1 MTTRLERTTAGE
13 IVRTIN
19 EERHKIGATATG
31 MVLTLIIV
39 TDEENQ
45 SDATRAASFSAMEHP
60 CRIITLIPRPGR
72 VEPQLDANIDVGDTM
87 GPGETV
93 RLRLRGDLAEHGASV
108 ALPLL
113 LPDTPVVVWWPTACP
128 DVPSEDPIGA
138 MAQRRITDAA
148 ASRHPMHA
156 LQQRKEGYLAGD
168 TDLAWTRTT
177 PWRAM
182 LAAAL
187 DQPFAPIIGV
197 DVSAERSNPSAA
209 LLQAWLQNA
218 LQVPVELHR
227 SQGPGITSVV
237 MHTKKGPIELTRPDG
252 RTGRLTRP
260 GVASHDVPLA
270 RRDLRDL
277 IGEELR
283 RLDPDDTYAE
293 ALASIEL
300 PSTRRRATAKKT
312 ASEGRATKAA
322 PSDGKAKAPAKKT
335 TARRKPAPKAQATP

>member
-1 MTTRLERTTAGE
+1 MTTRLEKTTTSE

-19 EERHKIGATATG
+19 AQRHSIGATSTG

-45 SDATRAASFSAMEHP
+45 SDATRAAAFSAREHP
-60 CRIITLIPRPGR
+60 CRIITVIPRPGR
-72 VEPQLDANIDVGDTM
+72 VDPQLDANIDVGDAM

-93 RLRLRGDLAEHGASV
+93 RLRLRGELADHAASV

-128 DVPSEDPIGA
+128 AVPSEDPIGR

-148 ASRHPMHA
+148 AQHHPMHA
-156 LQQRKEGYLAGD
+156 LLERKAGYTAGD

-177 PWRAM
+177 VWRSM

-187 DQPFAPIIGV
+187 DLPFAPITGV
-197 DVSAERSNPSAA
+197 DVSSERSNPSSA
-209 LLQAWLQNA
+209 LLAAWLGNR
-218 LQVPVELHR
+218 LGVPVALHR
-227 SQGPGITSVV
+227 SQGPGITAVTI
-237 MHTKKGPIELTRPDG
+237 HTEAGPIMLSRPDG
-252 RTGRLTRP
+252 RTGRLSRP
-260 GVASHDVPLA
+260 GVNAHDVPLA

-283 RLDPDDTYAE
+283 RLDPDETFAE
-293 ALASIEL
+293 ALAAVQIEAGK
-300 PSTRRRATAKKT
+300 PVHT
-312 ASEGRATKAA
+312 SE
-322 PSDGKAKAPAKKT
+322 
-335 TARRKPAPKAQATP
+335 ATPDGQS

>member
-1 MTTRLERTTAGE
+1 MTTRLEKTNTSE

-19 EERHKIGATATG
+19 ALRHSIGATSTG

-45 SDATRAASFSAMEHP
+45 SDATRAAAFSAREHP
-60 CRIITLIPRPGR
+60 CRIITVIPRPGR
-72 VEPQLDANIDVGDTM
+72 VDPQLDANIDVGDAM

-93 RLRLRGDLAEHGASV
+93 RLRLRGELADHAASV

-128 DVPSEDPIGA
+128 AVPSQDPIGR

-148 ASRHPMHA
+148 AQHHPMHA
-156 LQQRKEGYLAGD
+156 LLERQAGYTPGD

-177 PWRAM
+177 VWRSM

-187 DQPFAPIIGV
+187 DLPFAPITSV
-197 DVSAERSNPSAA
+197 DVNSERSNPSSA
-209 LLQAWLQNA
+209 LLVSWLSNR
-218 LQVPVELHR
+218 LGVPVALHR
-227 SQGPGITSVV
+227 SEGPGITAVTI
-237 MHTKKGPIELTRPDG
+237 HTEAGPIMLSRPDG
-252 RTGRLTRP
+252 RTGRLSRP
-260 GVASHDVPLA
+260 GVTAHDVPLA

-283 RLDPDDTYAE
+283 RLDPDETFAG
-293 ALASIEL
+293 ALATVQIESGK
-300 PSTRRRATAKKT
+300 PVHTSEATAPGH
-312 ASEGRATKAA
+312 S
-322 PSDGKAKAPAKKT
+322 
-335 TARRKPAPKAQATP
+335 

>member
-1 MTTRLERTTAGE
+1 
-13 IVRTIN
+13 
-19 EERHKIGATATG
+19 
-31 MVLTLIIV
+31 
-39 TDEENQ
+39 
-45 SDATRAASFSAMEHP
+45 
-60 CRIITLIPRPGR
+60 
-72 VEPQLDANIDVGDTM
+72 M

-177 PWRAM
+177 VWRAM

-187 DQPFAPIIGV
+187 DQPFAPIASV

-209 LLQAWLQNA
+209 LLQAWLKNA

-252 RTGRLTRP
+252 RTGRLSRP
-260 GVASHDVPLA
+260 GVASHDVPLP

-300 PSTRRRATAKKT
+300 PSTRRRGAAKKA
-312 ASEGRATKAA
+312 ASDGRAKPKATKAA
-322 PSDGKAKAPAKKT
+322 ASDGQAKAPAKK
-335 TARRKPAPKAQATP
+335 AAAGRKPAARTQAAP

>member
-1 MTTRLERTTAGE
+1 MTIRLEKTTAGD

-19 EERHKIGATATG
+19 EERHRIGATATG

-45 SDATRAASFSAMEHP
+45 SDATRAASYSAMEHP

-72 VEPQLDANIDVGDTM
+72 VEPQLDANIDVGDAF

-113 LPDTPVVVWWPTACP
+113 LPDTPVVVWWPTTSP
-128 DVPSEDPIGA
+128 DVPSQDPIGS
-138 MAQRRITDAA
+138 MARRRITDAA
-148 ASRHPMHA
+148 ASHHPMHE
-156 LQQRKEGYLAGD
+156 LLERQRGYAAGD

-177 PWRAM
+177 TWRSM

-187 DQPFAPIIGV
+187 DQPFQKITHV
-197 DVSAERSNPSAA
+197 DVSCERSNPSGA
-209 LLQAWLQNA
+209 LLQAWLHTC
-218 LQVPVELHR
+218 LEVPVEMHR
-227 SQGPGITSVV
+227 SQGPGITAVV
-237 MHTKKGPIELTRPDG
+237 IHTQGGPIELTRPDG
-252 RTGRLTRP
+252 RTGRLSRP
-260 GVASHDVPLA
+260 GVTSHDVPLP

-293 ALASIEL
+293 ALAAVA
-300 PSTRRRATAKKT
+300 PPARARRPTAKK
-312 ASEGRATKAA
+312 AA
-322 PSDGKAKAPAKKT
+322 AQPPDQQTGTAPA
-335 TARRKPAPKAQATP
+335 AEASS

>member
-19 EERHKIGATATG
+19 EERHRIGATATG

-72 VEPQLDANIDVGDTM
+72 VDPQLDANIDVGDTM

-113 LPDTPVVVWWPTACP
+113 LPDTPVVVWWPTAAP
-128 DVPSEDPIGA
+128 DVPSADPIGA

-156 LQQRKEGYLAGD
+156 LLQRKDGYLAGD

-177 PWRAM
+177 VWRAM
-182 LAAAL
+182 LAATL
-187 DQPFAPIIGV
+187 DQPFAPISAV

-209 LLQAWLQNA
+209 LLQAWLHSA
-218 LQVPVELHR
+218 LGVPVALHR

-237 MHTKKGPIELTRPDG
+237 MHTKTGPIELTRPDG
-252 RTGRLTRP
+252 RTGRLSRP
-260 GVASHDVPLA
+260 GTASHDVPLP

-293 ALASIEL
+293 ALSGVEI
-300 PSTRRRATAKKT
+300 PSRRKKAAAKPAPSADRAKPA
-312 ASEGRATKAA
+312 ASEGRAKSA
-322 PSDGKAKAPAKKT
+322 AKKPSSRGRSAK
-335 TARRKPAPKAQATP
+335 TAEPTP

>member
-1 MTTRLERTTAGE
+1 MTIRLERTTAGE

-19 EERHKIGATATG
+19 EERHRIGATATG

-45 SDATRAASFSAMEHP
+45 SDATRAASYSAMEHP

-72 VEPQLDANIDVGDTM
+72 VEPQLDANIDVGDAL

-113 LPDTPVVVWWPTACP
+113 LPDTPVVVWWPTAAP
-128 DVPSEDPIGA
+128 GVPSEDPIGS
-138 MAQRRITDAA
+138 MARRRITDAA
-148 ASRHPMHA
+148 ASRHPMHE
-156 LQQRKEGYLAGD
+156 LLERQHGYVAGD

-177 PWRAM
+177 VWRSM

-187 DQPFAPIIGV
+187 DQPFQQITHV
-197 DVSAERSNPSAA
+197 DVSCERSNPSGA
-209 LLQAWLQNA
+209 LLQAWLHNC
-218 LQVPVELHR
+218 LRVPVEMHR
-227 SQGPGITSVV
+227 SQGPGITGVV
-237 MHTKKGPIELTRPDG
+237 IHTQGGPIELTRPDG
-252 RTGRLTRP
+252 RTGRLSRP
-260 GVASHDVPLA
+260 GATSHDVPLP

-293 ALASIEL
+293 ALAAVTQAAPARS
-300 PSTRRRATAKKT
+300 STAKKAE
-312 ASEGRATKAA
+312 ASA
-322 PSDGKAKAPAKKT
+322 PEPTD
-335 TARRKPAPKAQATP
+335 ATPTAGTSS

>member
-1 MTTRLERTTAGE
+1 MTIRLERTTAGE

-19 EERHKIGATATG
+19 EERHRIGATATG

-45 SDATRAASFSAMEHP
+45 SDATRAASYSAMEHP

-72 VEPQLDANIDVGDTM
+72 VEPQLDANIDVGDTL

-93 RLRLRGDLAEHGASV
+93 RLRLRGDLAAHGASV

-113 LPDTPVVVWWPTACP
+113 LPDTPVVVWWPTVCP
-128 DVPSEDPIGA
+128 DVPSEDPIGS

-148 ASRHPMHA
+148 TSRHPMHT
-156 LQQRKEGYLAGD
+156 LLERQRSYVAGD

-177 PWRAM
+177 IWRSM

-187 DQPFAPIIGV
+187 DQPFEPITHV
-197 DVSAERSNPSAA
+197 DVSCERSNPSGA
-209 LLQAWLQNA
+209 LLQAWLHTC
-218 LQVPVELHR
+218 LRVPVELHR
-227 SQGPGITSVV
+227 SRGPGITGVV
-237 MHTKKGPIELTRPDG
+237 IHTKGGPIELTRPDG
-252 RTGRLTRP
+252 RTGRLSRP
-260 GVASHDVPLA
+260 DVTTHDVPLP

-293 ALASIEL
+293 ALAAVEL
-300 PSTRRRATAKKT
+300 EAPARRR
-312 ASEGRATKAA
+312 
-322 PSDGKAKAPAKKT
+322 PAKKAVTKPPVKQTVDQTDAT
-335 TARRKPAPKAQATP
+335 TSTETPT

>member
-113 LPDTPVVVWWPTACP
+113 LPDTPVVVWWPTVCP

-156 LQQRKEGYLAGD
+156 LGQRKEGYLAGD

-177 PWRAM
+177 VWRAM

-187 DQPFAPIIGV
+187 DQPFAPITGV

-209 LLQAWLQNA
+209 LLQAWLQVA
-218 LQVPVELHR
+218 LKVPVTLHR
-227 SQGPGITSVV
+227 SNGPGITSVV
-237 MHTKKGPIELTRPDG
+237 IHTKTGPIELTRPDG
-252 RTGRLTRP
+252 RTGRLSRP
-260 GVASHDVPLA
+260 GVASHDVPLP

-293 ALASIEL
+293 ALAAVEV
-300 PSTRRRATAKKT
+300 PSTKRRATAKK
-312 ASEGRATKAA
+312 AAPAVTKAVPA
-322 PSDGKAKAPAKKT
+322 GGQAKAS
-335 TARRKPAPKAQATP
+335 KPAPRKRAVKKA

>member
-19 EERHKIGATATG
+19 EERHRIGATATG

-113 LPDTPVVVWWPTACP
+113 LPDTPVVVWWPTTCP
-128 DVPSEDPIGA
+128 EVPSADPIGA

-156 LQQRKEGYLAGD
+156 LLQRKEGYLAGD

-177 PWRAM
+177 VWRAM

-187 DQPFAPIIGV
+187 DQPFSPITAV

-209 LLQAWLQNA
+209 LLQAWLHHA
-218 LQVPVELHR
+218 LGVPVTLHR

-237 MHTKKGPIELTRPDG
+237 MHTKSGPIELTRPDG
-252 RTGRLTRP
+252 RTGRLSRP
-260 GVASHDVPLA
+260 GTTSHDVPLP

-293 ALASIEL
+293 ALAEVEI
-300 PSTRRRATAKKT
+300 PSRRKRTAAKP
-312 ASEGRATKAA
+312 A
-322 PSDGKAKAPAKKT
+322 PSDGRAKAPAKKT
-335 TARRKPAPKAQATP
+335 AARRKPAKTAEPKP

>member
-1 MTTRLERTTAGE
+1 MTTRLENTTTGE

-19 EERHKIGATATG
+19 AERHRIGATSTG

-45 SDATRAASFSAMEHP
+45 SDATRAAAFSAREHP

-72 VEPQLDANIDVGDTM
+72 VDPQLDANIDVGDTM

-93 RLRLRGDLAEHGASV
+93 RLRLRGQLAEHGASV

-113 LPDTPVVVWWPTACP
+113 LPDTPVVVWWPTHCP
-128 DVPSEDPIGA
+128 EVPAKDAIGS

-148 ASRHPMHA
+148 AQHHPMHA
-156 LQQRKEGYLAGD
+156 LLERQQGYAAGD

-177 PWRAM
+177 VWRSM

-187 DQPFAPIIGV
+187 DLPFARITGV
-197 DVSAERSNPSAA
+197 EVSSERSNPSSA
-209 LLQAWLQNA
+209 LLVAWLGNR
-218 LQVPVELHR
+218 LNVPVDLHR
-227 SQGPGITSVV
+227 SQGPGITGVLI
-237 MHTKKGPIELTRPDG
+237 HTEDGPITLSRPDG
-252 RTGRLTRP
+252 RTGRLSRP
-260 GVASHDVPLA
+260 GVTAHDVPLA

-283 RLDPDDTYAE
+283 RLDPDETFAESLAAVKIESTAKPAHKAE
-293 ALASIEL
+293 ATES
-300 PSTRRRATAKKT
+300 PS
-312 ASEGRATKAA
+312 
-322 PSDGKAKAPAKKT
+322 
-335 TARRKPAPKAQATP
+335 

>member
-1 MTTRLERTTAGE
+1 MTTRLENTTAGE

-19 EERHKIGATATG
+19 EERHRVGATATG

-45 SDATRAASFSAMEHP
+45 SDATRAAAFSAMEHP

-93 RLRLRGDLAEHGASV
+93 RLRLRGELASHGASV

-113 LPDTPVVVWWPTACP
+113 LPDTPVVVWWPTVCP
-128 DVPSEDPIGA
+128 DVPSADPIGR

-148 ASRHPMHA
+148 ASRHPMHS
-156 LQQRKEGYLAGD
+156 LIERQQGYLAGD

-177 PWRAM
+177 VWRSM

-187 DQPFAPIIGV
+187 DQPFQTITNV
-197 DVSAERSNPSAA
+197 DVSCERSNPSGA
-209 LLQAWLQNA
+209 LLQAWLHNC

-227 SQGPGITSVV
+227 SRGPGITGVV
-237 MHTKKGPIELTRPDG
+237 IQTEGGPIELTRPEG
-252 RTGRLTRP
+252 RTGRLSRP
-260 GVASHDVPLA
+260 GNTSHDVPLP

-283 RLDPDDTYAE
+283 RLDPDETYAE
-293 ALASIEL
+293 ALAAVALET
-300 PSTRRRATAKKT
+300 PPARRR
-312 ASEGRATKAA
+312 RR
-322 PSDGKAKAPAKKT
+322 PAKPEPS
-335 TARRKPAPKAQATP
+335 APDPADA

>member
-13 IVRTIN
+13 IVRTIR
-19 EERHKIGATATG
+19 EERRKLGATTTG

-45 SDATRAASFSAMEHP
+45 SDATRAAAYSAMEHP
-60 CRIITLIPRPGR
+60 CRIITVIPRPGR
-72 VEPQLDANIDVGDTM
+72 VEPQLDADIDVGDAM

-113 LPDTPVVVWWPTACP
+113 LPDTPVVAWWPTTCP
-128 DVPSEDPIGA
+128 DVPSEDPIGR

-148 ASRHPMHA
+148 ASRQPLHSL
-156 LQQRKEGYLAGD
+156 LQRQQGYEAGD

-177 PWRAM
+177 VWRSM

-187 DQPFAPIIGV
+187 DQPFAPITTV
-197 DVSAERSNPSAA
+197 DVRCERSNPSGT
-209 LLQAWLQNA
+209 LLQAWLKHC

-227 SQGPGITSVV
+227 SRGPGITEV
-237 MHTKKGPIELTRPDG
+237 TINTGEGPIELTRPDG
-252 RTGRLTRP
+252 RTGRLSRP
-260 GVASHDVPLA
+260 GNTSHDVPLA

-283 RLDPDDTYAE
+283 RLDPDDTYAQ
-293 ALASIEL
+293 ALA
-300 PSTRRRATAKKT
+300 AVAV
-312 ASEGRATKAA
+312 AA
-322 PSDGKAKAPAKKT
+322 PA
-335 TARRKPAPKAQATP
+335 ARKRRVAHKPTPKPAPVDGEEPPPEAAGTSS